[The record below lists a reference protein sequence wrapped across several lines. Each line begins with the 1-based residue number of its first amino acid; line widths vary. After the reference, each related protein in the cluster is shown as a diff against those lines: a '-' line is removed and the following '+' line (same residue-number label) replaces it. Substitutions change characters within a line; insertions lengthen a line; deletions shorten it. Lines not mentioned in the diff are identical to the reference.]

1 MRKITSIAL
10 LFVVAFTGLFTQNSA
25 VSAAGGQES
34 NQVDELMD
42 ISRDYLGIEYEW
54 GGTTPEGFDCSGY
67 LQYIYREVGV
77 YLPRVARNQ
86 AKAGIPVSR
95 EDLQPGDILYFE
107 RTGHRDNVK
116 ITHSGMYI
124 GNDEFIHAARSEGV
138 TITNLPESNYWNSRY
153 LGATRV
159 IIDDGTTGQT
169 FMDRLNGSELVRM
182 SAEISRGMYPEGFAE
197 EHPSKTVIILPAKAA
212 HFSTKALS
220 DMYDEAPVLF
230 TEKGQVSGDIVKE
243 IDRLGAERVILAGN
257 EGDFP
262 AGVTEADN
270 FDGLTAEL
278 LADPAIA
285 AAEIEEKSDGLFARV
300 KNALFS
306 FTTSV
311 QSLLKV

>member
-25 VSAAGGQES
+25 VSAAEGQES

-42 ISRDYLGIEYEW
+42 ISRDFLGIEYEW

-95 EDLQPGDILYFE
+95 DDLQPGDILYFE

-124 GNDEFIHAARSEGV
+124 SNDEFIHAARSEGV
-138 TITNLPESNYWNSRY
+138 TITNLPESDYWNSRY

-159 IIDDGTTGQT
+159 IIDEGTTGQT
-169 FMDRLNGSELVRM
+169 FMDRLDGRELARI
-182 SAEISRGMYPEGFAE
+182 SAEVSRGMYPEGFTE
-197 EHPSKTVIILPAKAA
+197 EHPSKTVILMPAKAA

-220 DMYDEAPVLF
+220 DKYDEAPVLF
-230 TEKGQVSGDIVKE
+230 TERGQVSGSVLAE

-257 EGDFP
+257 ERDFP
-262 AGVTEADN
+262 AGMTEEGI
-270 FDGLTAEL
+270 FDGLTAEI
-278 LADPAIA
+278 LADPATA
-285 AAEIEEKSDGLFARV
+285 AADVAEESEGLFARV

-306 FTTSV
+306 FSASV